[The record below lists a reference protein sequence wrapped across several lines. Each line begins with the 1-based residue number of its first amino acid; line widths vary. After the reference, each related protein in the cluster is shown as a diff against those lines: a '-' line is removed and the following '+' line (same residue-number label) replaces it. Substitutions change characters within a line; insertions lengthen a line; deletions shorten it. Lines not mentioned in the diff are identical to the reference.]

1 MNYLPS
7 IISDV
12 DECSV
17 MNPCATSTNCVN
29 TPGSYKCVC
38 YGSLSE
44 PNCAAGMNINI
55 LHTNTFVFIYDVLQ
69 LIVSN
74 LQLIVSYLKLIV
86 RYFKLSVCYQYLLWS
101 PAIQT
106 DWELSKGNRILISL
120 LRAFFLNFNI
130 RFSEDMF
137 FKSVWFNIILKI
149 AFGNNAYLILLI

>member
-1 MNYLPS
+1 MNKMHNFDRERHFNNYINIVSFIQSMTIFIHLSNYITS

-55 LHTNTFVFIYDVLQ
+55 LHTNMFVFIYDVLQ

-86 RYFKLSVCYQYLLWS
+86 SYFKLSVCY
-101 PAIQT
+101 
-106 DWELSKGNRILISL
+106 
-120 LRAFFLNFNI
+120 
-130 RFSEDMF
+130 
-137 FKSVWFNIILKI
+137 
-149 AFGNNAYLILLI
+149 